1 MENINLTPLLKSIF
15 DYDPDGPNIH
25 HLMAV
30 HGYSRLIAQ
39 MENVDGHTLFI
50 TEVAAYLHD
59 IGVKVSK
66 EKYGNSQPQ
75 HQEAEGP
82 AIARKLLEPLSLPAP
97 DVERICFIIGHHHT
111 YKAIDGLDF
120 QILVEADFIVNVMEG
135 YCKRESVP
143 AMKENVFKTASGKYL
158 LEQMFEMSKR

>member
-1 MENINLTPLLKSIF
+1 MNINLTPLLKSIF

-82 AIARKLLEPLSLPAP
+82 AIAQMENVDGHTLFITEVAAYVLYRERYGRLLQARVRSNDERKCVQ
-97 DVERICFIIGHHHT
+97 D
-111 YKAIDGLDF
+111 
-120 QILVEADFIVNVMEG
+120 
-135 YCKRESVP
+135 CKRKIS
-143 AMKENVFKTASGKYL
+143 SGTDV
-158 LEQMFEMSKR
+158 